1 MDIFILYLNAW
12 PCPLP
17 APRLRSHA
25 ADSAPRDRA
34 RCGRTATRRRTR
46 STCSPASRSTRRPR
60 RSRRTRGSGSRS
72 TRSRPTGWPSTFRRG
87 ALWRGQWRR
96 EFCAR
101 MCGADAAHQR
111 GSAAVDGK
119 SFFPGMQSFFPKS
132 AFCCILLH
140 LTSLY
145 LHCAAFAFC
154 ITSHSI
160 TSGNI
165 FQAHMRQNADPTSC
179 HINTTFDMSHWF
191 AFTRIILHVSRK
203 HSITLLDVNIHLDLY
218 CIQQHF
224 VRVHPI

>member
-1 MDIFILYLNAW
+1 MVAGGAAQKMKRGGKGF
-12 PCPLP
+12 P
-17 APRLRSHA
+17 AGLEVKA
-25 ADSAPRDRA
+25 
-34 RCGRTATRRRTR
+34 
-46 STCSPASRSTRRPR
+46 
-60 RSRRTRGSGSRS
+60 GSSGG
-72 TRSRPTGWPSTFRRG
+72 PPQQ
-87 ALWRGQWRR
+87 A
-96 EFCAR
+96 
-101 MCGADAAHQR
+101 
-111 GSAAVDGK
+111 DGK

>member
-1 MDIFILYLNAW
+1 MIYIIDIRGFRLARSSFSSSIRYFSSVLALVKVAEKTHAK
-12 PCPLP
+12 LP
-17 APRLRSHA
+17 
-25 ADSAPRDRA
+25 
-34 RCGRTATRRRTR
+34 
-46 STCSPASRSTRRPR
+46 
-60 RSRRTRGSGSRS
+60 
-72 TRSRPTGWPSTFRRG
+72 FRR
-87 ALWRGQWRR
+87 
-96 EFCAR
+96 
-101 MCGADAAHQR
+101 
-111 GSAAVDGK
+111 DGK

-132 AFCCILLH
+132 AFYCIFLH
-140 LTSLY
+140 LTSIY
-145 LHCAAFAFC
+145 LHRAAFAFC

>member
-1 MDIFILYLNAW
+1 MGGRVGSVGGEWTKADSTLEQGGAGHKPGVGVREVSKLSSTRTHPVHHTTHTLAGPVNPAGRGVQDHTT
-12 PCPLP
+12 P
-17 APRLRSHA
+17 APFRGVW
-25 ADSAPRDRA
+25 
-34 RCGRTATRRRTR
+34 RCY
-46 STCSPASRSTRRPR
+46 
-60 RSRRTRGSGSRS
+60 
-72 TRSRPTGWPSTFRRG
+72 SRPPSKGHGR
-87 ALWRGQWRR
+87 
-96 EFCAR
+96 
-101 MCGADAAHQR
+101 AAT
-111 GSAAVDGK
+111 DGK

-132 AFCCILLH
+132 AFYCIFLH
-140 LTSLY
+140 LTSIY
-145 LHCAAFAFC
+145 LHRAAFAFC